1 MKYAYVTRVFAPLAL
16 ALTSLK
22 TIGVLQAF
30 HLFRFI
36 YSLFQFLG
44 GFLAQFRFGT
54 FLGFF

>member
-30 HLFRFI
+30 HLSDLSTPYFN
-36 YSLFQFLG
+36 FLVD
-44 GFLAQFRFGT
+44 F
-54 FLGFF
+54 